1 MGFALRPEKRKGGWH
16 SILTGLVLATAG
28 TAPSLAE
35 TRVGAQAGVSLTR
48 DANVARLLADHA
60 PLGQIR
66 PGGKF
71 RVTPR
76 AEFALGMMRAWNPR
90 SWDHAR
96 LQQASLRL
104 VLAFPLGAG
113 ADPFLEVGSGP
124 VYLTDPRIGG
134 WDLGLH
140 WQFRSHIGVGTA
152 LSERVDL
159 TYRYSHTSNANLGY
173 PNPGINFHALLLS
186 YRI

>member
-1 MGFALRPEKRKGGWH
+1 MAAAVPAH
-16 SILTGLVLATAG
+16 
-28 TAPSLAE
+28 AE

-48 DANVARLLADHA
+48 DANVARVMVDEA
-60 PLGQIR
+60 PMGKIR
-66 PGGKF
+66 AFGGAA
-71 RVTPR
+71 VTPR
-76 AEFALGMMRAWNPR
+76 AEFALGLMRAWNPR

-104 VLAFPLGAG
+104 VLEFPLGAE
-113 ADPFLEVGSGP
+113 ADPFWEVGSGP
-124 VYLTDPRIGG
+124 VYLTDPRIGS

-159 TYRYSHTSNANLGY
+159 TYRYSHTSNANLGS